1 MILQEL
7 VRYYDRA
14 GDLAPEGWEWKRIPY
29 LIEIRADGSFIQ
41 LTSLRSGPK
50 STDVKPSLV
59 PKSENR
65 QGTKAYEKPNL
76 LWDHHGFVLAHPKSN
91 NPKDVL
97 AAQRQH
103 EHFVKRIE
111 TLIAS
116 GAEDTGLQAVSR
128 FLASDAR
135 LNVQDDPLWSECA
148 KVAGC
153 NLAFRLVGDDVL
165 VAQRDAVRAAIDRTS
180 QKVKGSASDA
190 SDQALCLVTGELAT
204 IQALH
209 SPIAGVCEKPSPM
222 AAVNDGV
229 SPAYSSFGKSQGF
242 NFPVGET
249 AVFKYTTALNRL
261 LQPGSR
267 QRIKMG
273 DTATVF
279 WAQSTEDADIE
290 NSFAALFDDVPDDP
304 NAHTNQVRALFS
316 SIQSGRF
323 DGAPGDRRFFV
334 LGLAPN
340 SARVVVRF
348 WQGAALRDVAQRIKW
363 WFDDIEIEHANY
375 EPEHLPVRRLLAAA
389 CLTTKEMPHGDLKKL
404 PPAIAGDLV
413 RAILTGGEIP
423 ALLLNGVIQRCRA
436 EQARKDDKGKP
447 VKHVTYARAAL
458 MRAAINRY
466 RRFHQPHLRSISMSL
481 DQDLPDP
488 PYALGRLFAVYERTQ
503 EAAAGRDLNK
513 TIRDAFFGAAMS
525 TPASVFPRL
534 MRLNQIHLRDVKRSQ
549 PGYGVYLDKLI
560 LAINDKI
567 NPSSNYPRVLALQ
580 EQAQFALGY
589 YHQRQAFFTK
599 ADATPEAAPA
609 DTTPTASN

>member
-1 MILQEL
+1 VILQEL

-29 LIEIRADGSFIQ
+29 LIEIREDGSFIQ

-76 LWDHHGFVLAHPKSN
+76 LWDHHGFVLAHPKSHDS
-91 NPKDVL
+91 KDVL

-103 EHFVKRIE
+103 EHFIRRVE
-111 TLIAS
+111 ALIAS
-116 GAEDTGLQAVSR
+116 GTDDLGLQAVSR

-135 LNVQDDPLWSECA
+135 TKVREDPLWSECV

-153 NLAFRLVGDDVL
+153 NLTFRLAGDDVL
-165 VAQRDAVRAAIDRTS
+165 VVQRDAVRAAIACAS
-180 QKVKGSASDA
+180 QKEPNFAPDA
-190 SDQALCLVTGELAT
+190 SSRALCLVTGELAT

-209 SPIAGVCEKPSPM
+209 FPIAGVCEKPSPM

-267 QRIKMG
+267 QQLKIG
-273 DTATVF
+273 DMATIF
-279 WAQSTEDADIE
+279 WSQSIEGADVE
-290 NSFAALFDDVPDDP
+290 NSFAALFDEVVDDP
-304 NAHTNQVRALFS
+304 NAHTDKVRALYS
-316 SIQSGRF
+316 STQSGRF
-323 DGAPGDRRFFV
+323 DGAAGEDRFFV

-348 WQGAALRDVAQRIKW
+348 WHAKPLHDIARQLKC
-363 WFDDIEIEHANY
+363 WFDDIKIEHASY
-375 EPEHLPVRRLLAAA
+375 EPEHLPVRRLLESA
-389 CLTTKEMPHGDLKKL
+389 CLPTKKRPYGDIEKL
-404 PPAIAGDLV
+404 PPAIAGDLM
-413 RAILTGGEIP
+413 RAILNNGEIP

-447 VKHVTYARAAL
+447 VRNVSYARAAL
-458 MRAAINRY
+458 MRAAVNRY
-466 RRFHQPHLRSISMSL
+466 RRFHQPQLRNISMSL
-481 DQDLPDP
+481 DRDLADP

-503 EAAAGRDLNK
+503 EAAADRDLNR
-513 TIRDAFFGAAMS
+513 TIRDAFFGAAMA

-567 NPSSNYPRVLALQ
+567 NPSRNYPRVLALQ

-589 YHQRQAFFTK
+589 YHQRQDFFTK
-599 ADATPEAAPA
+599 ADANKTGAAANAEAR
-609 DTTPTASN
+609 